1 MILTDPPAF
10 LCINSLAT
18 YLPLRV
24 CVCVCVCT
32 RVRAH
37 ALSCVQLFVTPWTV
51 ARQALPARIGVGCHL
66 LRQVQKGGPSP
77 LGSGEAQGGFE

>member
-1 MILTDPPAF
+1 MILTDPLAF

-24 CVCVCVCT
+24 CVCA